1 MDPTEAIHITTN
13 YLIQYRETGVPDA
26 KWTTQETI
34 TGEGGDGEADPVY
47 AKEIYRN
54 YRGNCMEHQWRL
66 LCELI
71 HTHLVEEDL

>member
-34 TGEGGDGEADPVY
+34 EEDPVY

-66 LCELI
+66 LCEVI